1 MTRCNAPPDAVSQ
14 SPRGVWAAPHRK
26 HCSKLWETGSGR
38 VSIGRMTAALRHPWT
53 LDQFL
58 AWEEGQELRYEFD
71 GIGPVAMAGGSEA
84 QAEIQRNLLIAI
96 GTRLERPPCR
106 IVGSDLK
113 LRVAEHI
120 RYPDAMI
127 LCSPREA
134 GRSVVADPVIVF
146 EILSEST
153 ANTDLIEKNAEYR
166 ATPAIQRY
174 VILEQTHAAAIV
186 FSRKGEDWVSEIV
199 AGEAGILRLPEVGVE
214 VPLPE
219 LYRDVELTARK

>member
-1 MTRCNAPPDAVSQ
+1 
-14 SPRGVWAAPHRK
+14 
-26 HCSKLWETGSGR
+26 
-38 VSIGRMTAALRHPWT
+38 MTAALYPSWT
-53 LDQFL
+53 VKQFL
-58 AWEEGQELRYEFD
+58 AWEERQETRYEFD

-84 QAEIQRNLLIAI
+84 QAEIQRNLLIAV
-96 GTRLERPPCR
+96 GTRLNRPPCR

-113 LRVAEHI
+113 LLAAGHV

-134 GRSVVADPVIVF
+134 GRSVAADPVIVF

-166 ATPAIQRY
+166 ATESIQRY

-186 FSRKGEDWVSEIV
+186 FSRKGEDWVVEIV
-199 AGEAGILRLPEVGVE
+199 AGDAGLLRLPEVGVDF
-214 VPLPE
+214 PLEE
-219 LYRDVELTARK
+219 LYRDVELAPRTAVSNAP